1 MREFRFSC
9 RILALLMFMFC
20 LTSVAQTPDNA
31 TKEVTGIV
39 TDAMGDPLVGVSVL
53 VKGKQIGT
61 STNARGLFVL
71 HVEADQPKVT
81 LVFSYIGMKK
91 QEVVWKGL
99 PLKVTLE
106 DDENALDEVVVTGF
120 GNVDARKNTTAITSL
135 NMDDILMPGMTSI
148 EQALEG
154 RVPDLVFMQNSGEV
168 GSTARMRI
176 RGTSTLIG
184 NREPLWVLDGIP
196 LSDPVDVS
204 VEQLNDPDYVNYI
217 GNAISGINP
226 QDIERIDVLKDAAAT
241 ALYGT
246 RAANGVIVV
255 TTKKGQAG
263 PPTIN
268 YSMQLKLIQRP
279 RYTDHNINLMN
290 SQERV
295 QFGKDLCDMHYRF
308 PVDMTTVGY
317 EGAYNDYVKGNISY
331 DEFESRVRLYE
342 STNTDWF
349 KILTRDA
356 LTQNHSLSISGG
368 NDFLRYYTSLGYTN
382 EEGVL
387 KTQYNDRYT
396 ASARIQSQIH
406 RNLQVNVRFNGSI
419 SKKNYLPDEVQ
430 ALDYAYNT
438 TRALPCFNP
447 DGSLYFY
454 KKHAYDTYGTYT
466 SAVKNSYNKYNYNII
481 NEMENTSKKYDASQF
496 IVALDMQYRLKNL
509 FDFTAT
515 ASYQRGSSTTDT
527 WYGENS
533 NYVAQL
539 KNGEVDDLPIQG
551 VDGKCELPYGGVL
564 NTSGY
569 TNENLTLRL
578 QANYHQ
584 YLDGDNKHLVGAML
598 GYEVNAYRNN
608 GYSDRTLGYFKDR
621 GMKYI
626 ESMTREEVA
635 KFPYYADW
643 MSTVHRKNKSEKTNK
658 LSGYLTLTYSYGY
671 YFTLNANGRF
681 DASNKFG
688 SRSNEK
694 FLPVWSVS
702 GMFNAKET
710 FMQDITQ
717 VDDLRIR
724 ASYGV
729 TGNMV
734 DGQTPNLLISQGSLN
749 SFYGENYST
758 VYAFPN
764 PNLRWEQTRSLNGGL
779 DMSFFDRRLMI
790 GGDVYYKKTK
800 DAFTTVP
807 VSATNGVTQL
817 IINGGN
823 ITNRGFSISVQGY
836 PVRTRDWRWYLSTN
850 YSLVKNKVE
859 NDVVNEYGLQD
870 YLSGTAIVSGESVG
884 TFYSYKYLGL
894 NPSNGV
900 PMFDDYKD
908 RRYLLEN
915 KSLEE
920 IVKLIMVNSG
930 NREPRFTGALYST
943 LTWKQLSLNTNFNY
957 SLGNKI
963 RLFPMYTEILYGI
976 SSESNVRKEFNDRWK
991 VPGDET
997 RTDYP
1002 ALIGPA
1008 QPEYQENLTHWSSVG
1023 TTETNKFKAF
1033 ANSTWQMYDNSDY
1046 RVVSGNYLRLS
1057 QLTLRYNFM
1066 PRQLKRTPI
1075 KTLTVDFSTNNVF
1088 TLCSSRLKGQDP
1100 SQTGFSAATV
1110 LSTRPSYTFGLQVS
1124 F

>member
-1 MREFRFSC
+1 MKEFRFSSW
-9 RILALLMFMFC
+9 ILALLLFIFC
-20 LTSVAQTPDNA
+20 LPVSIAQTPKAAAN
-31 TKEVTGIV
+31 EVTGFV
-39 TDAMGDPLVGVSVL
+39 TDAAGDPLAGVSVS
-53 VKGKQIGT
+53 IEGT
-61 STNARGLFVL
+61 NTGVYTNARGLFVL
-71 HVEADQPKVT
+71 RTNADKVK
-81 LVFSYIGMKK
+81 LVFSYLGMKK
-91 QEVVWKGL
+91 QKLEWNGR
-99 PLKVTLE
+99 PLKVSLE
-106 DDENALDEVVVTGF
+106 EDENVLDDVVVTGF

-135 NMDDILMPGMTSI
+135 KMDDILMPGMTSI

-168 GSTARMRI
+168 GATARMRI

-196 LSDPVDVS
+196 LSDPVDVT

-263 PPTIN
+263 PPSIT
-268 YSMQLKLIQRP
+268 YGMQLKLIERP
-279 RYTDHNINLMN
+279 RYTDNNINLMN

-295 QFGKDLCDMHYRF
+295 QFGKDLCDIHYNF
-308 PVDMTTVGY
+308 PANMTMVGY
-317 EGAYNDYVKGNISY
+317 EGAYNDYVRGNISF
-331 DEFESRVRLYE
+331 DEFQNRVRQYE
-342 STNTDWF
+342 SVNTDWF
-349 KILTRDA
+349 KILSRDA
-356 LTQNHSLSISGG
+356 LTQSHTLSISGG
-368 NDFLRYYTSLGYTN
+368 NELLRYYTSLGYTG
-382 EEGVL
+382 EDGVV

-396 ASARIQSQIH
+396 ANVRIQSQIH
-406 RNLQVNVRFNGSI
+406 RNMQVSFRFNGSI
-419 SKKNYLPDEVQ
+419 TKKNYLPDDVN

-438 TRALPCFNP
+438 SRAIPCYNA

-454 KKHAYDTYGTYT
+454 KKHAYNTYGKYT
-466 SAVKNSYNKYNYNII
+466 KANKNDYDKYNYNIV
-481 NEMENTSKKYDASQF
+481 NEMDNTSNKYDASQF

-527 WYGENS
+527 WYGERS

-539 KNGEVDDLPIQG
+539 KNGEIDATPVPG
-551 VDGKCELPYGGVL
+551 EAGKCELPYGGVL
-564 NTSGY
+564 NAQNY
-569 TNENLTLRL
+569 TNENFTLRL

-584 YLDGDNKHLVGAML
+584 YLDDDKKHLISAML
-598 GYEVNAYRNN
+598 GYEVNTYRNN

-621 GMKYI
+621 GMKYL
-626 ESMTREEVA
+626 ESMTREEIA
-635 KFPYYADW
+635 KYPYYADW
-643 MSTVHRKNKSEKTNK
+643 MATVHRKNKSEKTNK
-658 LSGYLTLTYSYGY
+658 LSGFLTLTYSYGY

-710 FMQDITQ
+710 FLTDITQ
-717 VDDLRIR
+717 IDDFRLRV
-724 ASYGV
+724 SYGV

-734 DGQTPNLLISQGSLN
+734 DGQTPNLLINQGSLN
-749 SFYGENYST
+749 SFYGENYSK

-764 PNLRWEQTRSLNGGL
+764 PYLRWEQTRSVNGGI
-779 DMSFFDRRLMI
+779 DMSFFDRRLQI

-807 VSATNGVTQL
+807 VSVTNGISQFV
-817 IINGGN
+817 INGGD
-823 ITNRGFSISVQGY
+823 ITNRGFSIYVHGY
-836 PVRTRDWRWYLSTN
+836 PIRTRDWQWYLSTN
-850 YSLVKNKVE
+850 YSLVKNKVV
-859 NDVVNEYGLQD
+859 NDAVNEYSLND

-894 NPSNGV
+894 HPSTGI
-900 PMFDDYKD
+900 PMFDDYAD
-908 RRYLLEN
+908 RRYLLEG

-920 IVKLIMVNSG
+920 IAKLVMVNSG
-930 NREPRFTGALYST
+930 NREPRFTGSLYST

-957 SLGNKI
+957 SLGNKL
-963 RLFPMYTEILYGI
+963 RLFPMYTEIMNGI
-976 SSESNVRKEFNDRWK
+976 SSESNVRKEFTQRWK
-991 VPGDET
+991 VPGDEI

-1002 ALIGPA
+1002 ALISESDPNYR
-1008 QPEYQENLTHWSSVG
+1008 QNRFHWS
-1023 TTETNKFKAF
+1023 TEATAENQKFKSF
-1033 ANSTWQMYDNSDY
+1033 ANNTWQMYDNSDL

-1057 QLTLRYNFM
+1057 QLTLRYRFT
-1066 PRQLKRTPI
+1066 PRQLKKTPI
-1075 KTLTVDFSTNNVF
+1075 KTLSLDFSTNNVF
-1088 TLCSSRLKGQDP
+1088 TICSSRLKGQDP
-1100 SQTGFSAATV
+1100 SQSGFSASTV
-1110 LSTRPSYTFGLQVS
+1110 LSARPSFTFGLQVS